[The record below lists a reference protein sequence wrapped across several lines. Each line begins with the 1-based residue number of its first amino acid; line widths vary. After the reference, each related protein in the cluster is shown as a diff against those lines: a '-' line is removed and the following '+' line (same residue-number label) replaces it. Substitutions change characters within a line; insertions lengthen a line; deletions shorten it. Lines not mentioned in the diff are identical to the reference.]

1 MSKST
6 TLGHE
11 LPAVPVTRAANV
23 SAVTHPRLS
32 PIERC
37 LGLFATVRRGE
48 GTSAV
53 LFFAYAFVL
62 LFSYYVLKTLREGLL
77 LEGGSA
83 ELKSYAYAVIALVLL
98 PVVPLYGVL
107 FRRTAKLQLIQW
119 VTIFFIVNLAVFFVL
134 GRAGVDIG
142 FAYYVWVGVFSV
154 MMMAQFWAHATHAFK
169 VESGQRLFP
178 LIMAGAALGSL
189 VGPWLT
195 GVLSSVLDTWDLM
208 LVAIAL
214 LIATLL
220 FIERTWNAVPEG
232 SRNGDHE
239 VERKGHV
246 LGGFA
251 LVLKDRYLLL
261 LAVLAVLLNCVNT
274 TGEYILTKLALE
286 IVGAEMAAQPGLDER
301 ALITALYGNYYFAA
315 NALGLVFQILLV
327 TRIFRWVGVRGAL
340 LVLPIVALIG
350 YGLVVFLPVFG
361 IIRAVKILENSA
373 NYSVMNTVRHV
384 LYLPLPAAHQY
395 EGKTAVDT
403 FFWRLGDV
411 VQAGVIFVGVNW
423 LDFEFQQF
431 ALLNMVLAVAWMIVA
446 VRLGKRY
453 PDSVARPIRIKWS
466 ALAVGASTAAFAI
479 AAFALPAKAA
489 AERAGLFAAHEPIAI
504 ELSMDMRELCRG
516 TPSGGCEDT
525 PAQLT
530 YTGGDGTERRIDIR
544 VRPRGKWRNEAG
556 NCAVPPLFVF
566 FVDGSATTG
575 TPFEGETMLPLTT
588 HCRERPTSYE
598 QYVFKEYLAYRIYN
612 ALTERSL
619 RVRLARIT
627 YRDTGRRERVVE
639 RHGFFTEHF
648 ESFAAREAMALADAD
663 EFDVAEADARE
674 LATMTLFEYL
684 IGNTD
689 WSARA
694 GHNVAHFRDAGGAVR
709 AVAYDFDFAGLV
721 DASYAGPPPQLPIRS
736 VKQRLYRGYCHP
748 GLDWAGL
755 FGEFQDRRSDIEAL
769 IEQAPGLEIEH
780 RDEVRDYVAD
790 FFAIIDS
797 PEERQERIVD
807 ACLPLA
813 SADARQR

>member
-1 MSKST
+1 
-6 TLGHE
+6 
-11 LPAVPVTRAANV
+11 
-23 SAVTHPRLS
+23 
-32 PIERC
+32 
-37 LGLFATVRRGE
+37 
-48 GTSAV
+48 
-53 LFFAYAFVL
+53 
-62 LFSYYVLKTLREGLL
+62 
-77 LEGGSA
+77 
-83 ELKSYAYAVIALVLL
+83 
-98 PVVPLYGVL
+98 VPLYGVL
-107 FRRTAKLQLIQW
+107 FRRTARLQLLQW
-119 VTIFFIVNLAVFFVL
+119 VTIFFIANLALFFVL

-178 LIMAGAALGSL
+178 LIMAGAALGGL
-189 VGPWLT
+189 VGPWAT
-195 GVLSSVLDTWDLM
+195 GALSSVLDTWELM

-232 SRNGDHE
+232 SRNGDHVGE
-239 VERKGHV
+239 SKGHA

-274 TGEYILTKLALE
+274 TGEYILTKLALDIVHAE
-286 IVGAEMAAQPGLDER
+286 IAAQPGLDER

-327 TRIFRWVGVRGAL
+327 TRIFRWVGVRGAI

-373 NYSVMNTVRHV
+373 NYSIMNTVRHV

-411 VQAGVIFVGVNW
+411 VQAGVIFLGVNW
-423 LDFEFQQF
+423 LGFEFQQF
-431 ALLNMVLAVAWMIVA
+431 ALLNMVLAVVWMIVA

-453 PDSVARPIRIKWS
+453 PDSVSRPIRIKWS
-466 ALAVGASTAAFAI
+466 ALAVGASTAAFAV

-504 ELSMDMRELCRG
+504 ELSMNMRELCRG
-516 TPSGGCEDT
+516 TPRGGCEDT
-525 PAQLT
+525 PATLA
-530 YTGGDGTERRIDIR
+530 YTGGDGTGQPIAVS

-566 FVDGSATTG
+566 FDAGATAG

-588 HCRERPTSYE
+588 HCRERPASYE

-612 ALTERSL
+612 ALTDGSL
-619 RVRLARIT
+619 RVRLAHIS
-627 YRDTGRRERVVE
+627 YRDTGRREPRVIE
-639 RHGFFTEHF
+639 RYGFFTEHF
-648 ESFAAREAMALADAD
+648 ESFAAREAMELADA
-663 EFDVAEADARE
+663 EVFDVAEADPHE
-674 LATMTLFEYL
+674 LATLALFEYL

-709 AVAYDFDFAGLV
+709 AVAYDFDFSGLV
-721 DASYAGPPPQLPIRS
+721 DASYAGPPPQLPIKS
-736 VKQRLYRGYCHP
+736 VKQRLYRGYCHT
-748 GLDWAGL
+748 GLDWAAL
-755 FGEFQDRRSDIEAL
+755 FGEFQARRTAIEL
-769 IEQAPGLEIEH
+769 LVEQTPGLETEP

-807 ACLPLA
+807 ACLPIA
-813 SADARQR
+813 GVAADK